1 MSKSLEGKKCP
12 KFKAECTS
20 NITYS
25 NKDFEGKNLVLYFYP
40 SKLFDIFFYLMIFF
54 NKIVYSPIFTEIII
68 DASIKRKFSSFSDP
82 FIRKW

>member
-40 SKLFDIFFYLMIFF
+40 KDST
-54 NKIVYSPIFTEIII
+54 PGCTTE
-68 DASIKRKFSSFSDP
+68 
-82 FIRKW
+82 

>member
-25 NKDFEGKNLVLYFYP
+25 NKDFEGKNLVIYFYP
-40 SKLFDIFFYLMIFF
+40 KDSTPGCTTEGQEFRDNYKQFKKF
-54 NKIVYSPIFTEIII
+54 NTEILVRL
-68 DASIKRKFSSFSDP
+68 SI
-82 FIRKW
+82 